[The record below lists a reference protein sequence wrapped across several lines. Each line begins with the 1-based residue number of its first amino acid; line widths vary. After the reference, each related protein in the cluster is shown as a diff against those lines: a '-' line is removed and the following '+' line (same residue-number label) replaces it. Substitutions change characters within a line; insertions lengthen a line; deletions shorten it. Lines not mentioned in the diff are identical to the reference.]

1 MFTGTCVDLPQV
13 TPTQDK
19 GSWVRPAAACC
30 DGGGMKQGPRK
41 PKTGTGP
48 SECRVPSRWAFSRI
62 PSRLSVSAVTRPV
75 DPAAHS
81 GPQELA
87 DTSRPVT
94 PPGSG
99 PDRKQPLGYVPS
111 FPKRDSP
118 SLNPAVH
125 ARVAGERLS
134 QNGHL

>member
-1 MFTGTCVDLPQV
+1 MESGYLPLGISA
-13 TPTQDK
+13 DRL
-19 GSWVRPAAACC
+19 G
-30 DGGGMKQGPRK
+30 
-41 PKTGTGP
+41 
-48 SECRVPSRWAFSRI
+48 
-62 PSRLSVSAVTRPV
+62 LSVRAVTRSV

-87 DTSRPVT
+87 DTSRPAT

-99 PDRKQPLGYVPS
+99 PDRKQPLGSVPS

-118 SLNPAVH
+118 SLTPAVH